1 MSEVGR
7 AKSKDSNR
15 PTAVPKG
22 AAWGEPIAK
31 LNDRWQ
37 AFEAWLCA
45 AVLIVEVSSLTL
57 WISLKGLATDYAPGE
72 NAAGLVTRMLL
83 STVIL
88 GTAAHFATRN
98 GAEKVHRYTVLGAVI
113 FGFFIAGK
121 LWAHAGVH
129 WASNVLNALQNAS
142 TLMLVGGLRGVA
154 TRLTLWLALMGASLA
169 TSRGKHI
176 HVDVVIR
183 YVPEKLRAPTAILG
197 WLAAAVMS
205 AIAAV
210 GFVDYIAIAEFR
222 VPAMSPCP
230 DDANKSCDSPA
241 GEKMSKMV
249 HEMGDDL
256 FLVER
261 QASLDVK
268 SIPRVLAGTPYD
280 KWMKAADWNA
290 WLDGADW
297 SAHFDKTAVD
307 ALKMD
312 PSDASATHMPQ
323 VVAPGTGEEA
333 RGLLIRDANLVFP
346 FGLAIISIKFLLR
359 VLLVLS
365 GHIEVHAEEEMDDED
380 LANAAKRDEAAK
392 QEEPVV
398 EATL

>member
-1 MSEVGR
+1 MSEEDR
-7 AKSKDSNR
+7 AKSTDSNK
-15 PTAVPKG
+15 ADAASKG
-22 AAWGEPIAK
+22 AAWADSLAR

-45 AVLIVEVSSLTL
+45 VVLIVEVSSLTL
-57 WISLKGLATDYAPGE
+57 WISLKGLATDYTPGD
-72 NAAGLVTRMLL
+72 NAAGLVTRILL

-88 GTAAHFATRN
+88 GTGAHLATRRS
-98 GAEKVHRYTVLGAVI
+98 AEKVHRYTVLGAVL
-113 FGFFIAGK
+113 FGFFVAGK

-183 YVPEKLRAPTAILG
+183 YVPQKPRAPTAILG
-197 WLAAAVMS
+197 WLAAAIMS
-205 AIAAV
+205 TVAAV

-249 HEMGDDL
+249 HEMGNDL
-256 FLVER
+256 FLVGR
-261 QASLDVK
+261 QASLDVQTF
-268 SIPRVLAGTPYD
+268 PRVLAGVPYD
-280 KWMKAADWNA
+280 KWMKGADWNA

-297 SAHFDKTAVD
+297 SAHFDKAAVD

-312 PSDASATHMPQ
+312 PMDANATHMPQ
-323 VVAPGTGEEA
+323 VVAPGTGEES

-346 FGLAIISIKFLLR
+346 FGLAVIALKFLLR
-359 VLLVLS
+359 IVLVIS
-365 GHIEVHAEEEMDDED
+365 GHIEVHSEEELDDED

-392 QEEPVV
+392 RDQPAA